1 MQSKYKKIYDEYV
14 AKIENGQLQPGD
26 SLPSE
31 SQMMERHGASRD
43 TVRKAMMLL
52 EQRQYI
58 IKQRGKESVVAD
70 REKMDFPVSRIV
82 SFAELAERNHMDV
95 ITTVEDLCVIT
106 GDERIMKKMQV
117 DEEEEIYRISRV
129 RCISGRNSILDKD
142 YVLKRM
148 AGKLTR
154 QICQGSLYEYL
165 EKEQKLKIGLARK
178 EITFRPASREDQM
191 LLDLGE
197 TPYVAVVSS
206 YVRLEDGTLFQYTES
221 RHCADEFRF
230 VEYAK
235 RG

>member
-1 MQSKYKKIYDEYV
+1 M
-14 AKIENGQLQPGD
+14 
-26 SLPSE
+26 LP
-31 SQMMERHGASRD
+31 
-43 TVRKAMMLL
+43 V
-52 EQRQYI
+52 
-58 IKQRGKESVVAD
+58 
-70 REKMDFPVSRIV
+70 
-82 SFAELAERNHMDV
+82 DV

-129 RCISGRNSILDKD
+129 RCISDRNSILDKD

-206 YVRLEDGTLFQYTES
+206 YVRLEDGPVQVAEG
-221 RHCADEFRF
+221 RNKC
-230 VEYAK
+230 
-235 RG
+235 

>member
-14 AKIENGQLQPGD
+14 SKIENGQLQPGD

-31 SQMMERHGASRD
+31 GQMMERHNASRD

-52 EQRQYI
+52 EQQQYI
-58 IKQRGKESVVAD
+58 IKQRGKESMVAD
-70 REKMDFPVSRIV
+70 REKMDFPFSRIV
-82 SFAELAERNHMDV
+82 SFSELSRQNHMDAV
-95 ITTVEDLCVIT
+95 TTVEDLCVIT

-117 DEEEEIYRISRV
+117 DDEEEIYRISRV
-129 RCISGRNSILDKD
+129 RCISGRRSILDKD
-142 YVLKRM
+142 YVLKRF

-165 EKEQKLKIGLARK
+165 ENERKLKIGMARK
-178 EITFRPASREDQM
+178 EITFRPAGREDRM
-191 LLDLGE
+191 LLDLQE

-206 YVRLEDGTLFQYTES
+206 YVQLEDGTLFQYTES

>member
-14 AKIENGQLQPGD
+14 SKIENGQLQPGD

-31 SQMMERHGASRD
+31 SQMMEWHSVSRD

-52 EQRQYI
+52 EQQQYI

-70 REKMDFPVSRIV
+70 REKMDFPFSRIV
-82 SFAELAERNHMDV
+82 SFAELAKQNHMDAV
-95 ITTVEDLCVIT
+95 TTVEDLCVIT

-117 DEEEEIYRISRV
+117 DDEEEIYRISRV
-129 RCISGRNSILDKD
+129 RCISGRRSILDKD
-142 YVLKRM
+142 YVLKRFT
-148 AGKLTR
+148 GKLTR

-165 EKEQKLKIGLARK
+165 ENERNLKIGMARK
-178 EITFRPASREDQM
+178 EITFRPASREDRM
-191 LLDLGE
+191 LLDLQE

-206 YVRLEDGTLFQYTES
+206 YVHLEDGTLFQYTES

-235 RG
+235 RV